1 MRSVTSSKEIVVAS
15 AFQEWLQQGERL
27 YDTALREYHETERQ
41 LAELESRLVEK
52 QAEVNQI
59 AQIIGKPMVEG
70 NRRLSA
76 QLVAAADIIDLPAD
90 RAATPGSN
98 ANIARALTG
107 KFGR

>member
-1 MRSVTSSKEIVVAS
+1 MRNGPSKEMVVAS
-15 AFQEWLQQGERL
+15 AFQEWLQQGEHL
-27 YDTALREYHETERQ
+27 YNNALREYHDLERQ

-52 QAEVNQI
+52 QTEVNQI
-59 AQIIGKPMVEG
+59 AQIIGKPAVEG

-76 QLVAAADIIDLPAD
+76 QLVAADVIDVPPD
-90 RAATPGSN
+90 RTNTPGSN